1 MSVVARCAR
10 RGGDGESLIDTA
22 AGFVG
27 QAISDLQE
35 IDPVR
40 DGSVVA
46 PAGALSSYYWSNPS
60 QHARE
65 SPATVGQ

>member
-1 MSVVARCAR
+1 MSFEES
-10 RGGDGESLIDTA
+10 ESLIETA

-60 QHARE
+60 QPARE
-65 SPATVGQ
+65 SPAPAGGE

>member
-1 MSVVARCAR
+1 MSFEES
-10 RGGDGESLIDTA
+10 ESLIETA

-40 DGSVVA
+40 DGSAVA
-46 PAGALSSYYWSNPS
+46 PAGRCRLITGRTRANMPVSHQRRWG
-60 QHARE
+60 R
-65 SPATVGQ
+65 

>member
-40 DGSVVA
+40 GGSAVA

-60 QHARE
+60 QRARE